1 LVALKH
7 AETLT
12 PILAFLEDIGLAC
25 SPGDV
30 DAGSFLPGV
39 VIRDGAL
46 HYETDR
52 LSSPGDLL
60 HEAGHLA
67 AVPACWRGQIQGDV
81 DASLVALADIHPD
94 AAGVIHTDLFPIAWS
109 FAAARHIGID
119 PACIFDA
126 GGYGATAGGDP
137 AILAAQLECGLFPGI
152 MMLAQ
157 AGLCAAP
164 PPFGDGQDPAPYPH
178 MKRWLA
184 A

>member
-1 LVALKH
+1 MKH
-7 AETLT
+7 ADTLP
-12 PILAFLEDIGLAC
+12 PILAFLEEIGLAC
-25 SPGDV
+25 SPGEVAADT
-30 DAGSFLPGV
+30 FLPGV

-46 HYETDR
+46 CYDSAR

-81 DASLVALADIHPD
+81 DASLVALADVYPD
-94 AAGVIHTDLFPIAWS
+94 AAGIVHTDLFPIAWS

-126 GGYGATAGGDP
+126 GGYGAQSGGDP
-137 AILAAQLECGLFPGI
+137 AILASQLEAGLFPGI
-152 MMLAQ
+152 AMLAN

-164 PPFGDGQDPAPYPH
+164 PPFGDGLDPAPYPQ
-178 MKRWLA
+178 MKRWLTA
-184 A
+184 